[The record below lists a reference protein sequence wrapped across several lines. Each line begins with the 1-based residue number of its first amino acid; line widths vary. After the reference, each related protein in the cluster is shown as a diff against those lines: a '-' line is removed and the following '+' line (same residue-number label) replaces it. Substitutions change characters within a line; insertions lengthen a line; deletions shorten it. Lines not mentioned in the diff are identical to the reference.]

1 MLPMKKEYKKKLIK
15 DLRLAFEKN
24 QLTKKNEKTIDYE
37 QRNLDIYIK
46 LGIMR

>member
-1 MLPMKKEYKKKLIK
+1 MKKEYKRKLIK
-15 DLRLAFEKN
+15 DLRLAFDKN
-24 QLTKKNEKTIDYE
+24 QVSKKNEKTIEYE